1 MRKFFAGIAAMIV
14 MLYSLNMSALAVG
27 SPGGT
32 PTTET
37 TVEKS
42 PKTGD
47 QTLLYVELAGAAL
60 AVTAVVAK
68 KRSAREA

>member
-1 MRKFFAGIAAMIV
+1 MKKFFAVIAAVIV
-14 MLYSLNMSALAVG
+14 TLCSVSIPTLAVN

-37 TVEKS
+37 TAEKS

-47 QTLLYVELAGAAL
+47 QTLLYVELAGAAF

-68 KRSAREA
+68 KRSARET

>member
-1 MRKFFAGIAAMIV
+1 MRKFFAGIAAMI
-14 MLYSLNMSALAVG
+14 
-27 SPGGT
+27 
-32 PTTET
+32 
-37 TVEKS
+37 VEKS